1 MEDFKH
7 FNLIRSNLDYIKEHL
22 VKEDKFC
29 RKEEKIKI
37 GQQNLKELLE
47 KLSQKVDQILEQLV
61 KEISKLEENKIENIF
76 QQFEKLSLG
85 EKPKT
90 SVAFKINPFEPR
102 NLEIKPWKL

>member
-29 RKEEKIKI
+29 RKEIEKKI
-37 GQQNLKELLE
+37 EKKNLKEILE
-47 KLSQKVDQILEQLV
+47 KLSQKVDKIIEQLV
-61 KEISKLEENKIENIF
+61 KETSKLEENKIENIF

-90 SVAFKINPFEPR
+90 SVEYKINPFEPK
-102 NLEIKPWKL
+102 NLEVKSWKL